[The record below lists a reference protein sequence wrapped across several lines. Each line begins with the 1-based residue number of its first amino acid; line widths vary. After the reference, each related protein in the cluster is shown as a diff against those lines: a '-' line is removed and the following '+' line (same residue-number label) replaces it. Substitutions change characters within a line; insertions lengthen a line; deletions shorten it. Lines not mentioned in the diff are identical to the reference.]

1 MSFRRSEPKPKEMVE
16 QYNRKEPWILWLG
29 AALALHALLLVLI
42 PQLPAPQSPS
52 PRVEVTQIDPSQLES
67 LKRQWKEKALLLSKN
82 PEAPKDTTP
91 PPENARYSSDRNR
104 TVERETRAEQT
115 DVLPQPGR
123 PGAPG
128 TQDTPE
134 AERPSRKLPPLSQL
148 GVALPGSKADQ
159 AREARKKPEKRGGP
173 SGQAAADQA
182 IPDRNL
188 PLGGENLLNT
198 EESRFHSYYSRLY
211 EAVAPIWKSYVQEVP
226 QRQALRKGDYITSA
240 EVFFDREGNLAE
252 VVIIESS
259 GIPEFDQAVRASWSR
274 VKRAPNPPKDL
285 LGPRGRIRTGW
296 TFTVQ
301 IGTGAP
307 INLAPQR
314 VY

>member
-1 MSFRRSEPKPKEMVE
+1 MEP
-16 QYNRKEPWILWLG
+16 YNRKEPWILWLG
-29 AALALHALLLVLI
+29 AALVLHALLLGLL
-42 PQLPAPQSPS
+42 PHLPAPDRPA

-67 LKRQWKEKALLLSKN
+67 LKRQWREKNLLLSKD
-82 PEAPKDTTP
+82 PEAPKDSTP

-104 TVERETRAEQT
+104 KVERETRAEQT
-115 DVLPQPGR
+115 DVLPKPGR

-128 TQDTPE
+128 TQQDKTQ
-134 AERPSRKLPPLSQL
+134 ADRPARRLPPLSQL
-148 GVALPGSKADQ
+148 GVALPGLKPDRAF
-159 AREARKKPEKRGGP
+159 EARKTPEARGGQA
-173 SGQAAADQA
+173 GQAAADQA

-226 QRQALRKGDYITSA
+226 YRQALRKGDYITSA
-240 EVFFDREGNLAE
+240 EVFFDRDGNLAE

-259 GIPEFDQAVRASWSR
+259 GIPEFDQAVRASWNR

-285 LGPRGRIRTGW
+285 LGPRGRVRTGW

-307 INLAPQR
+307 IHLAPQLI
-314 VY
+314 Y

>member
-16 QYNRKEPWILWLG
+16 QFNRKEPWILWLG

-42 PQLPAPQSPS
+42 PHLPAPQSPS

-134 AERPSRKLPPLSQL
+134 AERPARKLPPLSQL

-182 IPDRNL
+182 IPDRSL

-285 LGPRGRIRTGW
+285 LGPRGRVRTGW

>member
-1 MSFRRSEPKPKEMVE
+1 MVE
-16 QYNRKEPWILWLG
+16 QQNQKEPWILWLG
-29 AALALHALLLVLI
+29 AALALHLLLFWVI
-42 PQLPAPQSPS
+42 PHLPAPQSAS
-52 PRVEVTQIDPSQLES
+52 PRVEVTQIDPSQLDS
-67 LKRQWKEKALLLSKN
+67 LKRQWREKALLLSKDSD
-82 PEAPKDTTP
+82 APKDNAP
-91 PPENARYSSDRNR
+91 PPQNARYSSDRNR
-104 TVERETRAEQT
+104 TVERETRAAET
-115 DVLPQPGR
+115 DVLPRPGR

-128 TQDTPE
+128 DSETP
-134 AERPSRKLPPLSQL
+134 AERSESRPLPPLSQL
-148 GVALPGSKADQ
+148 GVALPGTQADQ
-159 AREARKKPEKRGGP
+159 AREARKKPESRGGP
-173 SGQAAADQA
+173 SGQTGADQA

-259 GIPEFDQAVRASWSR
+259 GVPEFDQAVRASWSR
-274 VKRAPNPPKDL
+274 IKRAPNPPKDL
-285 LGPRGRIRTGW
+285 LGPRGRVRTGW

-314 VY
+314 IY